1 MQKKLISV
9 FLALFLCLMM
19 TAHAEQAMQ
28 AENPLEM
35 TGYWLDA
42 WSGRAHIA
50 VTFDGEKH
58 TALIHWANSAFDSM
72 EWTIT
77 GRFENGVLTDE
88 ASVKR
93 YIAFD
98 ENGVRE
104 ETVLYA
110 GEPSSLTLADGALL
124 WTDPEAMGAE
134 CRFERY
140 EEIDLED
147 VFNPEHYAPLYI
159 TDVLSVGDA
168 PCVRGTL
175 GTIHENRSV
184 SGFDL
189 RDSLVL
195 PLAADCSI
203 LLKDGSAALADLQQG
218 GFYAIVRINETGEI
232 AKLHYNEEQPDA
244 PVRVEEEIPV
254 VEAMVVP
261 APPTRK

>member
-9 FLALFLCLMM
+9 FLALFLCLTT
-19 TAHAEQAMQ
+19 TAQAAPAES
-28 AENPLEM
+28 PLEM
-35 TGYWLDA
+35 TGCWMDS
-42 WSGRAHIA
+42 WSGRARITI
-50 VTFDGEKH
+50 TFDGEEH
-58 TALIHWANSAFDSM
+58 TALIHWGSSAFDSV

-88 ASVKR
+88 NSVKR
-93 YIAFD
+93 YVACD

-110 GEPSSLTLADGALL
+110 GQTSSLTLADGALL
-124 WTDPEAMGAE
+124 WTDSEGMGAE

-140 EEIDLED
+140 SEIDLND
-147 VFNPEHYAPLYI
+147 VFNPEHYAHLYV
-159 TDVLSVGDA
+159 TDVLSVNGVL
-168 PCVRGTL
+168 CVKGAL

-195 PLAADCSI
+195 PLSADCSI
-203 LLKDGSAALADLQQG
+203 RLKNGAAALSDLQQG
-218 GFYAIVRINETGEI
+218 GFYAVVRISETGEI
-232 AKLHYNEEQPDA
+232 VKLHYNEEQPDA
-244 PVRVEEEIPV
+244 PVRLEEEIPV
-254 VEAMVVP
+254 AETMVVP